1 MKNKRKYHIIIG
13 SKGFFD
19 SKIPEYTAY
28 DDVGT
33 FLELVK
39 LSDAAKQNH
48 QLFDEPVRIL
58 ILKNNN
64 YHGIVEAA
72 HDRLGALIEELTEED
87 AEIYIHN
94 PPRVLKTYLE
104 DQFERSLIELDQEY
118 EVYEIKRD
126 SSIFVDKMME
136 ISSNII
142 GQTNAIE
149 EISKSLWYLTTVKR
163 EKPYVI
169 MLYGNSSLGKTEL
182 VRQIAE
188 KFFDGRFLEKHLSMF
203 KNNNYSEYFFGDAP
217 NRRSLGFDLLERE
230 SNLIFFDEL
239 DKCPEYFFSAFY
251 TLFDNA
257 EFKDATYD
265 ADVSGIVIVLTS
277 NYHTEDEMKKHLG
290 LPIFYRIDKMIHFED
305 FNCDTIYTIV
315 KNEIE
320 ARKTEYDGKLT
331 PEMVYAAVSPFI
343 STKNENA
350 RTVKYKVQR
359 VIEEL
364 LFEEVRDKMNN

>member
-1 MKNKRKYHIIIG
+1 MRSKRKYHIIIG
-13 SKGFFD
+13 SKAFFD
-19 SKIPEYTAY
+19 SKLPKFTEN

-33 FLELVK
+33 FLELIK
-39 LSDAAKQNH
+39 LSDATKQNR
-48 QLFDEPVRIL
+48 QLFDYTVDKL

-64 YHGIVEAA
+64 YQGIVESA
-72 HDRLGALIEELTEED
+72 HDRLGPLIEELTEAN
-87 AEIYIHN
+87 AEIFVHN
-94 PPRVLKTYLE
+94 PPRTLKEYLE
-104 DQFERSLIELDQEY
+104 DQFNRSLIELDIVCE
-118 EVYEIKRD
+118 EYEIKRD
-126 SSIFVDKMME
+126 SDMFVDKMTE

-142 GQTNAIE
+142 GQQSAIE

-163 EKPYVI
+163 KKPYVI

-188 KFFDGRFLEKHLSMF
+188 KFFDGKFLEKHLSMF

-239 DKCPEYFFSAFY
+239 DKCPEHFFSAFY
-251 TLFDNA
+251 TLFDNT

-305 FNCDTIYTIV
+305 FNCNIIYALV
-315 KNEIE
+315 KKEIE

-343 STKNENA
+343 STTNENA

-364 LFEEVRDKMNN
+364 LFEEIREKMNN

>member
-1 MKNKRKYHIIIG
+1 MGNKRKYHIIIG
-13 SKGFFD
+13 SKAFFD
-19 SKIPEYTAY
+19 SKLPMFTKN
-28 DDVGT
+28 DNVGT
-33 FLELVK
+33 FLELIK
-39 LSDAAKQNH
+39 LSDATKQNR
-48 QLFDEPVRIL
+48 QLFDYTVDKL

-64 YHGIVEAA
+64 YQGIVESA
-72 HDRLGALIEELTEED
+72 HDRLGPLIEELTETN
-87 AEIYIHN
+87 AEIFVHN
-94 PPRVLKTYLE
+94 PPRTLKEYLE
-104 DQFERSLIELDQEY
+104 DQFNRSLIELDIVSE
-118 EVYEIKRD
+118 EYEIKRD
-126 SSIFVDKMME
+126 SDMFVDKMTE

-142 GQTNAIE
+142 GQQSAIE

-163 EKPYVI
+163 KKPYVI

-188 KFFDGRFLEKHLSMF
+188 KFFDGKFLEKHLSMF

-230 SNLIFFDEL
+230 SNLVFFDEL
-239 DKCPEYFFSAFY
+239 DKCPEHFFSAFY
-251 TLFDNA
+251 TLFDNT

-277 NYHTEDEMKKHLG
+277 NYHTEDEIKKHLG

-305 FNCDTIYTIV
+305 FNCNTIYTIV

-320 ARKTEYDGKLT
+320 ARKAEYDGKLT

-343 STKNENA
+343 STTNENA